1 MAEPLDLESLGTP
14 GNRRSVRVAETVEL
28 VRPFTEG
35 RADLEIGP
43 NGSVFPVAK
52 TRENKNA
59 TETLPGDDA
68 AADAYF
74 RSRIGR
80 RFRSF

>member
-1 MAEPLDLESLGTP
+1 MAEPLDLNSIGVP
-14 GNRRSVRVAETVEL
+14 QKRNSVLVAETTAL

-35 RADLEIGP
+35 KSDLAIGP
-43 NGSVFPVAK
+43 RGTLEPNG
-52 TRENKNA
+52 TRS
-59 TETLPGDDA
+59 DDGMEESA
-68 AADAYF
+68 L